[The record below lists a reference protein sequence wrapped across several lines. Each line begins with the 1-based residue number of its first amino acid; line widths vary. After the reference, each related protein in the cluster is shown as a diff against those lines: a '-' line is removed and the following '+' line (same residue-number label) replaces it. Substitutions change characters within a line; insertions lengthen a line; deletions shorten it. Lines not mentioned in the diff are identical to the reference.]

1 MTFAPWQ
8 SLVLQKSWFKLKWR
22 IVNESLNV
30 TQFVRINIQKNNKK
44 SQTTFLNPSDA
55 TILQI

>member
-8 SLVLQKSWFKLKWR
+8 SLVLQKSWFKLKWQ

-30 TQFVRINIQKNNKK
+30 TQFVRINIQKKNKK